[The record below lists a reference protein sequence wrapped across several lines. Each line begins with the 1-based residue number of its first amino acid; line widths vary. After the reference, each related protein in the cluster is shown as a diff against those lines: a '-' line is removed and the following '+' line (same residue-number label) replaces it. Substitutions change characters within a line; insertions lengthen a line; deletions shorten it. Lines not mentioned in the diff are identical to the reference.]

1 LVKPPFDGGFFV
13 LYTPQVLA
21 VLVRDRHA
29 AIAGARAAGS
39 RIRLRRRLAAVAYAI
54 GAGITT
60 LGAVV
65 DEPGTVKA

>member
-1 LVKPPFDGGFFV
+1 

-21 VLVRDRHA
+21 VLVRDRQA
-29 AIAGARAAGS
+29 AIAGDRAFAS
-39 RIRLRRRLAAVAYAI
+39 RIRLRRRLAAIAYAI

-65 DEPGTVKA
+65 DEPGTLKA